1 MRLQTKAANG
11 DKRSEKLLNMV
22 AKPNEFITT
31 ILIGNNIANIVLPT
45 LVTTLAIQYGFSVG
59 IASAILTVTIII
71 FSGVIPKSI
80 AAAFPERVAF
90 LVQRIIRIFIIIFKS
105 FAFILCLIPCTIS
118 ISHS

>member
-31 ILIGNNIANIVLPT
+31 ILIGNNIANIVLRT

-59 IASAILTVTIII
+59 LASAILTVRIII
-71 FSGVIPKSI
+71 FSCVITTSI
-80 AAAFPERVAF
+80 AASFLYRCAFI
-90 LVQRIIRIFIIIFKS
+90 VQPSINCVIIIIEPVMF
-105 FAFILCLIPCTIS
+105 
-118 ISHS
+118 